1 MVKIKGRVRRVGLG
15 QESKGEGK
23 QKMRSRAGH
32 VQVGGFHV
40 DPVIALYLNSVSRR
54 SRTWRKNDIG
64 ERPMFISQLL
74 FFFFFFQLTRQ

>member
-1 MVKIKGRVRRVGLG
+1 MVKIRARVGRRVGLG
-15 QESKGEGK
+15 QESKGERK

-40 DPVIALYLNSVSRR
+40 DPVIALYLSSVSRR

-64 ERPMFISQLL
+64 ECPIFISQSLIYV
-74 FFFFFFQLTRQ
+74 FFSAD